1 MSWDLVI
8 QSPGLEAAAIHAF
21 GVALGEPEV
30 RQRPGAARFLGVRS
44 SVHDRKIIDALAYF
58 WRCDAALVERR
69 QTDAMRA
76 LVLDMDSTLITIECI
91 DELARLAGK
100 GEQVAA
106 ITEAAMRGEITDFTD
121 SLRRRVA
128 LLAGAGATLIA
139 RVRAERL
146 RLSLGAAELIAAAR
160 RRGWKTLLVTGGF
173 TAFADDVARD
183 SGIDSVCANQLVIED
198 GVMTGEV
205 LGPPHEPERIIDA
218 GGKAR
223 ALRRHC
229 KAVGCKPTQAI
240 AVGDGANDLA
250 MMAAS
255 GLSVAFRAKPRVKE
269 RAGVALDYAGL
280 DGIELL
286 FADAW

>member
-1 MSWDLVI
+1 MSVDLVI
-8 QSPGLEAAAIHAF
+8 QSPGLEAEAMHAVR
-21 GVALGEPEV
+21 VALGEPEV
-30 RQRPGAARFLGVRS
+30 RQRPGAARFLDVRS
-44 SVHDRKIIDALAYF
+44 SPQERKIIDALAKF

-69 QTDAMRA
+69 NTDSMRA

-106 ITEAAMRGEITDFTD
+106 ITEAAMRGEIADFTE

-128 LLAGAGATLIA
+128 LLAGASAALIA
-139 RVRAERL
+139 RVHSESM
-146 RLSLGAAELIAAAR
+146 RLSLGAAELIGAAR

-173 TAFADDVARD
+173 TAFAQDVAREA
-183 SGIDSVCANQLVIED
+183 GIDSVCANQLVIRD

-205 LGPPHEPERIIDA
+205 LGPPHEPERIVDA
-218 GGKAR
+218 AGKAR

-229 KAVGCKPTQAI
+229 EAIGCKPAQAI
-240 AVGDGANDLA
+240 TVGDGANDLE

-269 RAGVALDYAGL
+269 RASVALDYAGL